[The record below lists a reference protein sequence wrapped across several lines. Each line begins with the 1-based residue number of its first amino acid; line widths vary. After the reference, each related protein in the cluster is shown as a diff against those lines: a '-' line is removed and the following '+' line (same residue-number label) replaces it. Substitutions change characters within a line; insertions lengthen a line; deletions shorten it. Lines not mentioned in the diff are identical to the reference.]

1 MRNPSQNERI
11 QAPVF
16 MSTYETFSRWIDDTI
31 RLREQRKQTEQAER
45 HQRLRTF
52 NAFIDELAPL
62 YEIHRDEFYKTHI
75 AGFVEKHPYLN
86 HAGILDV
93 IGKASHETYHS
104 KLLKHAWACTPEGRK
119 RLVRFIGSL
128 RDIPDR
134 ERLLADIAR
143 DPYEIETEHVCRRW
157 NKDAFHDKRI
167 DLLIRGNG
175 WQIVIENKIR
185 SEVATIRRH
194 TQLDNYRRY
203 VEKTMPDDYERT
215 LFILLSH
222 RDNSAYCGDCWHY
235 ADYSH
240 VFNSLIASPTD
251 PLIEN
256 YLATLFRFL
265 SPDWATPDSQQGR
278 MLSSLKRFYRKNILK
293 LQSYE

>member
-1 MRNPSQNERI
+1 MDRRYDPAAR
-11 QAPVF
+11 
-16 MSTYETFSRWIDDTI
+16 TT
-31 RLREQRKQTEQAER
+31 QAER
-45 HQRLRTF
+45 HRRLRAF
-52 NAFIDELAPL
+52 NAFIDELVPL
-62 YEIHRDEFYKTHI
+62 YEAHRDEFYKTRI

-86 HAGILDV
+86 NAGILDV
-93 IGKASHETYHS
+93 IGKACHETYHS
-104 KLLKHAWACTPEGRK
+104 KLLEHAWACTPEGRT
-119 RLVRFIGSL
+119 RLARFIGSL
-128 RDIPDR
+128 PDIPDR
-134 ERLLADIAR
+134 ERFLANIAR
-143 DPYEIETEHVCRRW
+143 DRYEVETEHVCRRW

-175 WQIVIENKIR
+175 WQIVIENKIY
-185 SEVATIRRH
+185 SEVATIKRH

-203 VEKTMPDDYERT
+203 VEKTMPDDYDRT

-222 RDNSAYCGDCWHY
+222 SDNSAYCGDCWRY

-251 PLIEN
+251 PIIEN
-256 YLATLFRFL
+256 YLATLFRLL
-265 SPDWATPDSQQGR
+265 SPDWETPDSQQGR